1 MTRLHPFQEP
11 SQPPAAAA
19 RAPVVVSPPQ
29 FDYVPWSTGLCN
41 YFFDFEHYEEAAQ
54 DRREGH
60 RGLCPLM
67 VLRVVRLQPRV
78 SRASESRIRPVRR
91 LVDSVERQNHRVMMA
106 SLPPV
111 ALVLADGMDR

>member
-1 MTRLHPFQEP
+1 MAQCTCHRLVDWVCMLLLLLLLP
-11 SQPPAAAA
+11 SK
-19 RAPVVVSPPQ
+19 
-29 FDYVPWSTGLCN
+29 D
-41 YFFDFEHYEEAAQ
+41 EEAAQ

-78 SRASESRIRPVRR
+78 LRASESRIRPVHR